1 MRGSGVPHLMTKCTL
16 RKMRTFF
23 TFHAKYITG
32 NFLPECVTCNTYNSN
47 SKKKLLTENDGT
59 IGTDWYF
66 FGPVMQQSV
75 LCAQS
80 LAVCREWQVG
90 FLLKSWMYYS
100 NHIWERIVIY
110 TGKRTLYELLRMTT
124 ENIFLPQYIIKFIL
138 SINQEAFFNFNLTRI
153 RTYLRSASE
162 FIICIIIISMYY
174 Y

>member
-1 MRGSGVPHLMTKCTL
+1 MTKCTL
-16 RKMRTFF
+16 RNMRTFF

-32 NFLPECVTCNTYNSN
+32 NFLPWVRDIQHLQQQQQKEVTHRKWRYNRDRLILYWACLCSTVHYKTF
-47 SKKKLLTENDGT
+47 SG
-59 IGTDWYF
+59 F
-66 FGPVMQQSV
+66 

-80 LAVCREWQVG
+80 LAVCREWHVG

-100 NHIWERIVIY
+100 NHMWERFVIY
-110 TGKRTLYELLRMTT
+110 TYKRTLYELLRMTT